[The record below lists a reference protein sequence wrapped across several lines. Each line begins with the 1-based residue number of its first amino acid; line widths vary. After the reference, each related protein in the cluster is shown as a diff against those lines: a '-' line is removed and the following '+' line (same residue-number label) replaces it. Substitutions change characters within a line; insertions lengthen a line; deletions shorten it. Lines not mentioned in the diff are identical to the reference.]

1 MKIKVNFGIIAVLMC
16 TQAILG
22 IFAGIYLD
30 TGWIKETW
38 LGNDIITLVVVV
50 PILFLCIIIW
60 NRIGKIISIGILGY
74 SIYNYAYYILG
85 AELNKLF
92 LLYVVIIS
100 LSIITL
106 IYILSTKNEILSEFD
121 KLIVGKNYIYPAIVF
136 LFIGVGLGAV
146 WIINWANYAFAG
158 KALPQSSSIF
168 RLIASLDLV
177 LMINPLIAGGIL
189 LLKKNRQGI
198 CIGSIIGVQAFL
210 YLLILCLNS
219 VLISIKYGN
228 FPGELPVWGIL
239 IIIEGSGIVMLLL
252 NLNKNIVLTPAST
265 L

>member
-1 MKIKVNFGIIAVLMC
+1 MKIKINFLIIAILMC
-16 TQAILG
+16 AQALLG
-22 IFAGIYLD
+22 IFANIYLD

-50 PILFLCIIIW
+50 PILIICVIIW
-60 NRIGKIISIGILGY
+60 NRISKIISIGILGY
-74 SIYNYAYYILG
+74 SIYNYAYYLLG

-106 IYILSTKNEILSEFD
+106 IYIVNTNNEIISEFD
-121 KLIVGKNYIYPAIVF
+121 KSIVGKNYIYPAIVF

-177 LMINPLIAGGIL
+177 LMINPLIASGIL
-189 LLKKNRQGI
+189 LFKKKRQGI

-210 YLLILCLNS
+210 YLIILCLNS
-219 VLISIKYGN
+219 VVISIKDGN

-239 IIIEGSGIVMLLL
+239 LIIEGSGISKLLL
-252 NLNKNIVLTPAST
+252 NLNKNSGLTPAST